1 MTSVNKIAL
10 AAASLKAKNSV
21 RTLQLVFGDVSSSLS
36 SPEFRCVALSDA
48 NGI

>member
-1 MTSVNKIAL
+1 MNKI
-10 AAASLKAKNSV
+10 AASLKAKNSV

-36 SPEFRCVALSDA
+36 SSVIPCVALSVALSEA